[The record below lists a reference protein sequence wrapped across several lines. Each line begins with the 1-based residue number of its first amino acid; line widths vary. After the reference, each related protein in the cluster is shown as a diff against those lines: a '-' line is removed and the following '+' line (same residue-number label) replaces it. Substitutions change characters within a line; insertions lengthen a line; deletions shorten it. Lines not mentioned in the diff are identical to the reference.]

1 MTTEVTL
8 YLAPVDATKVARS
21 ALTFSAEGKLGVRA
35 VAEGNKVIFIPV
47 NLVEDQADY
56 LYVSGINAGSKIIV
70 QGQDFVKEGEI
81 VEPVLGKAS

>member
-1 MTTEVTL
+1 M
-8 YLAPVDATKVARS
+8 
-21 ALTFSAEGKLGVRA
+21 
-35 VAEGNKVIFIPV
+35 IFIPV